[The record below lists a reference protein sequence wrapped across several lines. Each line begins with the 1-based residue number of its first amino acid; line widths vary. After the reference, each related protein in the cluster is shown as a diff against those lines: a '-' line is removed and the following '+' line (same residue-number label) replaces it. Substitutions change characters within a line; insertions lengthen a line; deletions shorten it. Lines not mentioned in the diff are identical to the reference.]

1 MAKLN
6 LNDNSDLDQLQEY
19 GVKIKTRFKQ
29 RKLPKVKFNRKR
41 ENRKPQHRKNSLKD
55 KYGDDQ

>member
-6 LNDNSDLDQLQEY
+6 LNDNSDLDQLEEY

-29 RKLPKVKFNRKR
+29 RKMPKAKFNRKK
-41 ENRKPQHRKNSLKD
+41 ESRKPQHRKNSLKD
-55 KYGDDQ
+55 KYEE

>member
-6 LNDNSDLDQLQEY
+6 LNTINDLDELQEY

-29 RKLPKVKFNRKR
+29 RKMPKSKFNRKR
-41 ENRKPQHRKNSLKD
+41 ENRKPQYRKNSLKE
-55 KYGDDQ
+55 KYGED